1 MNIVAFFMKYW
12 IHAVVAVAALI
23 ILILFF
29 PRYRKVPPN
38 RALIISGFFRRR
50 YKVRDGE
57 GKVIVKKFGYRI
69 VRGGATFIIPFFE
82 RVDQLHLGLMQVD
95 IKTTQPVP
103 SQEYISVMLDG
114 VANIKIGS
122 DDVSIATAAEQFLN
136 WEQKDIATV
145 AQQVLEGNMRE
156 IIGRMTVADLVQ
168 NRDKFATE
176 TSLAAAQDMGN
187 MGLEIINLTV
197 QNFQD
202 NDGVVETMA
211 TKNIV
216 EKERDAQIAKA
227 EAEQEGHRA
236 TVESQAKIAEQ
247 DKELAMKRAAYQ
259 VLSDKEKAK
268 ADLAYQVAEQV
279 NRREL
284 EEERA
289 NAEMIRLQ
297 KQTELERQQ
306 VEIQRERLSIE
317 IREKAV
323 AEKDAR
329 IAIAE
334 AEKAERQARADAE
347 LYEAQK
353 EAEAILLKGKAE
365 AEAIERKAL
374 AMQKYGQ
381 AAMLEMV
388 VDKLPE
394 VARAIGEPLSQ
405 TEKIILFGEGAATG
419 LTRDV
424 TGSMLQTFEAMKSS
438 VGLDIP
444 DMLNKVTTG
453 GLLGRSLET
462 AAEAPRAE
470 EPAVEESEDDG
481 PRIEDP
487 EVMKKKLSMDNGLNK
502 NFKDPV

>member
-1 MNIVAFFMKYW
+1 MNAQFLLESVGLKVGIGILV
-12 IHAVVAVAALI
+12 LI
-23 ILILFF
+23 LLILFF
-29 PRYRKVPPN
+29 PRYRKVPLN
-38 RALIISGFFRRR
+38 RALIISDFFRRR

-57 GKVIVKKFGYRI
+57 GKLIVKKFGYRI
-69 VRGGATFIIPFFE
+69 VRGGATFVIPFFE
-82 RVDQLHLGLMQVD
+82 RVDMLHLGLMQVD

-136 WEQKDIATV
+136 WEQKDIAAV

-176 TSLAAAQDMGN
+176 TSRAAAHDMGN

-197 QNFQD
+197 QNFHD

-236 TVESQAKIAEQ
+236 MVDSQAKIAEQ
-247 DKELAMKRAAYQ
+247 DKD
-259 VLSDKEKAK
+259 LSLKQAEFKVIADKEKAK
-268 ADLAYQVAEQV
+268 ADLAYQVAEEV

-284 EEERA
+284 EEEHA
-289 NAEMIRLQ
+289 AADLVRLQ
-297 KQTELERQQ
+297 KETELQRQQ
-306 VEIQRERLSIE
+306 VEIARERLTVE
-317 IREKAV
+317 IREKAQ
-323 AEKDAR
+323 AERDAR
-329 IAIAE
+329 ILQAE
-334 AEKAERQARADAE
+334 AEKAERQAKADAE
-347 LYEAQK
+347 FYEAQK
-353 EAEAILLKGKAE
+353 TAEATMLKGQAE
-365 AEAIERKAL
+365 ARAIELKAL

-405 TEKIILFGEGAATG
+405 TEKIVLFGEGAATG
-419 LTRDV
+419 LTRD
-424 TGSMLQTFEAMKSS
+424 TIGSMLQTFEAMKSS

-444 DMLNKVTTG
+444 EMLKTISTG
-453 GLLGRSLET
+453 GLVGRSLEAAQP
-462 AAEAPRAE
+462 AAEETEKNE
-470 EPAVEESEDDG
+470 E
-481 PRIEDP
+481 
-487 EVMKKKLSMDNGLNK
+487 
-502 NFKDPV
+502 

>member
-1 MNIVAFFMKYW
+1 MNVALFLQNSWLK
-12 IHAVVAVAALI
+12 
-23 ILILFF
+23 ILIGIALLVLLVLFF

-38 RALIISGFFRRR
+38 MALIISGLFRHQ
-50 YKVRDGE
+50 YKVRGE
-57 GKVIVKKFGYRI
+57 SGDLVVKKFGYRI
-69 VRGGATFIIPFFE
+69 VRGGATFVIPFFE
-82 RVDQLHLGLMQVD
+82 RVDTLHLGLMQVD
-95 IKTTQPVP
+95 IKTSQPVP
-103 SQEYISVMLDG
+103 SQEYISVVLDG

-136 WEQKDIATV
+136 WEQKDIAAV

-176 TSLAAAQDMGN
+176 TSRAAAYDMAN

-197 QNFQD
+197 QNFSD
-202 NDGVVETMA
+202 TDGVVETMA

-247 DKELAMKRAAYQ
+247 NKDLTLKQAEYQ
-259 VLSDKEKAK
+259 VIGDREKAK

-279 NRREL
+279 SRREL

-289 NAEMIRLQ
+289 AAELVRLQ
-297 KQTELERQQ
+297 KETELQRQQ
-306 VEIQRERLSIE
+306 VEIERERLTVA
-317 IREKAV
+317 IREKAE

-329 IAIAE
+329 IYEAE

-347 LYEAQK
+347 YYEAQK
-353 EAEAILLKGKAE
+353 VAEAILLKGQAE
-365 AEAIERKAL
+365 ARAIELKAI

-388 VDKLPE
+388 IEKLPE
-394 VARAIGEPLSQ
+394 VARAIGEPLSH

-424 TGSMLQTFEAMKSS
+424 TGSMLQTFEALKSS

-444 DMLNKVTTG
+444 DILNKLATG
-453 GLLGRSLET
+453 GLVGRSLDC
-462 AAEAPRAE
+462 AAEAD
-470 EPAVEESEDDG
+470 SSDCDD
-481 PRIEDP
+481 EQ
-487 EVMKKKLSMDNGLNK
+487 
-502 NFKDPV
+502 PVGAGV

>member
-1 MNIVAFFMKYW
+1 MFLYYLQAHGLKIA
-12 IHAVVAVAALI
+12 IGIAAI
-23 ILILFF
+23 ILLLLFF
-29 PRYRKVPPN
+29 PRYHKVPPN
-38 RALIISGFFRRR
+38 RALVISGIFRRR
-50 YKVRDGE
+50 YKVRNEE
-57 GKVIVKKFGYRI
+57 GNVVVKKFGYRI
-69 VRGGATFIIPFFE
+69 VRGGATFVIPFFE
-82 RVDQLHLGLMQVD
+82 RIDHLHLGLMQVD

-176 TSLAAAQDMGN
+176 TSRAAALDMGN

-197 QNFQD
+197 QNFHD

-216 EKERDAQIAKA
+216 EKERDAQMAKA
-227 EAEQEGHRA
+227 AAEQEGHRA
-236 TVESQAKIAEQ
+236 TVEAQAKIAEQ
-247 DKELAMKRAAYQ
+247 DKDLAMKQAEFK
-259 VLSDKEKAK
+259 VLSDKEKAR
-268 ADLAYQVAEQV
+268 ADVAYEVASED

-284 EEERA
+284 EETRA
-289 NAEMIRLQ
+289 AAEMMRLQ
-297 KQTELERQQ
+297 KETELLRQK
-306 VEIQRERLSIE
+306 VEIERERLNVE
-317 IREKAV
+317 IREKAA

-329 IAIAE
+329 IYKAE
-334 AEKAERQARADAE
+334 AEKAERQALADAQ

-353 EAEAILLKGKAE
+353 IAEAIALKGQAE

-388 VDKLPE
+388 VDKLPD
-394 VARAIGEPLSQ
+394 VARAIGEPLSH
-405 TEKIILFGEGAATG
+405 TEKIILFGEGATTG

-444 DMLNKVTTG
+444 SLLKTVATG
-453 GLLGRSLET
+453 GLVGRSVE
-462 AAEAPRAE
+462 AATAE
-470 EPAVEESEDDG
+470 EPAPAEEAAE
-481 PRIEDP
+481 
-487 EVMKKKLSMDNGLNK
+487 
-502 NFKDPV
+502 